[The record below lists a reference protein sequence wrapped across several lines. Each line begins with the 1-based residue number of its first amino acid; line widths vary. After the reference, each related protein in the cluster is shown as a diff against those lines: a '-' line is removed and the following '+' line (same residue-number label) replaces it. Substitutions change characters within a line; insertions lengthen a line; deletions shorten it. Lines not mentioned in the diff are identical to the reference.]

1 MPHAAPWTW
10 RRLARVGVM
19 ALCALAVV
27 DLALAG
33 VERREEVHV
42 SDGELRNSPGIATA
56 DATRRML
63 LRTPEALRR
72 RAVAVAGSSV
82 SFGAGVPA
90 DQSPVAFLADA
101 LRARGDRRAVFNLSQ
116 HGGGTRAAVPVV
128 VATATRPVAVV
139 MVEFAPHT
147 FAEGKPAYVVQ
158 LGDDEVPLLREAN
171 AAQRPLL
178 EAEGYG
184 LSFTRRVEADLAA
197 AAFAAWRTYRIRGRL
212 WVDEEFQPIAAVWSA
227 RRAAAGAG
235 LLPARF
241 QGGSTNVRMLPWRR
255 LFATRAPGAVH
266 RMHLD
271 SGRLSERE
279 YALATLIA
287 RLARAAGQRVVFFE
301 TPFNLTFQRHFGLM
315 DATQAERW
323 TSLRAA
329 VLARMRADGLAVI
342 EAPTVPDDGFMDQ
355 AHLTP
360 LGARVLGEHLAAALA
375 PSLEG
380 AP

>member
-1 MPHAAPWTW
+1 MPPEAGWTW

-19 ALCALAVV
+19 ALAALALV

-33 VERREEVHV
+33 VERREELHV
-42 SDGELRNSPGIATA
+42 ADGELRNSPGIAAA

-128 VATATRPVAVV
+128 VATAARPVAVV
-139 MVEFAPHT
+139 LVEFAPHN
-147 FAEGKPAYVVQ
+147 FAEGKPPYVVQ
-158 LGDDEVPLLREAN
+158 LGDDEVPLVRLAN
-171 AAQRPLL
+171 AAQRRLL

-184 LSFTRRVEADLAA
+184 LSLTRRIEADLAA
-197 AAFAAWRTYRIRGRL
+197 GVFAAWRAYRIRGRL

-227 RRAAAGAG
+227 RRAAAGSG

-266 RMHLD
+266 RLHLD

-279 YALATLIA
+279 YALVTLIV

-301 TPFNLTFQRHFGLM
+301 APFNLALQRHFGLM
-315 DATQAERW
+315 DATQLERW
-323 TSLRAA
+323 ASLRAA
-329 VLARMRADGLAVI
+329 LLARMRADGVTVV
-342 EAPTVPDDGFMDQ
+342 EAPAIPDDGFMDQ

-360 LGARVLGEHLAAALA
+360 LGGRVLGEHLADVIA
-375 PSLEG
+375 PTLER